1 MLIRGFQEPRK
12 ISGFVASISEYIA
25 TFRDSIA
32 IVNICLRTG
41 AFDDTKAA

>member
-1 MLIRGFQEPRK
+1 MLIRGFHEPRK
-12 ISGFVASISEYIA
+12 ISGSVAFISESIA
-25 TFRDSIA
+25 TFRESIA